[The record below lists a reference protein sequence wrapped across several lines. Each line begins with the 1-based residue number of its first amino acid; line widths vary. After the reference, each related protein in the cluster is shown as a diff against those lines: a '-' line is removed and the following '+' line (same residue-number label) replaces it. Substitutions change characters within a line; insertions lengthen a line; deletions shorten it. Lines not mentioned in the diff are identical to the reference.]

1 MASFLENAYSLV
13 HLDNTADQPTV
24 QELKLQLEKG
34 NDETKVETMKR
45 IITIMLNGDPM
56 SQLLMHIIRFVMPS
70 KSKPLKKLLYFYYEI
85 CPKHD
90 ANGKLKQEMILVCN
104 GIRNDLQH
112 PNEYIR
118 GNTLRF
124 LCKLR
129 EPELIEPLLS
139 SARSCLEHR
148 HAYVR
153 KNAVW
158 AVASIFQHSES
169 LIPDAPELIQTFL
182 ESETDSTCKRNAFAA
197 LMSISHQKALEYL
210 GTTFDSIPNTDELLQ
225 LAELEFIRKD
235 AVQNTQNKGK
245 YLRLIFD
252 LLEAS
257 TSTVVYE
264 AATSL
269 TALTSNPVAVKAAAG
284 KLIELCIKE
293 ADNNVK
299 LIVLDRVD
307 QLRSRNEGVL
317 DDLTME
323 ILRVLSSPD
332 IDVRRKA
339 LGIALEMVSSKNVE
353 EVVMLLKKEL
363 GKTVDEQYEK
373 NSEYRQLLIQS
384 IHHCAIK
391 FSEIAASVVD
401 LLMDFIADFNN
412 NSAVD
417 VISFVKEV
425 VEKFPKLRASIVDR
439 LVSTLSEVRAGKVYR
454 GVLWV
459 VGEYSLEEKD
469 IREAWKR
476 IRSSLGEIPIL
487 ASEQRLLDEV
497 PDETALKEQVNGHTK
512 PSAPTGSRK
521 VLADGTYATES
532 ALTSESAA
540 AARLEAVKAAQKPP
554 LRQLILD
561 GDYYLATV
569 LSSTLTKLVM
579 RHSEVSQDVAR
590 TNALRAEAML
600 IMISIIRVGQSQF
613 VKAPIDED
621 SIDRIMC
628 CVRSLSEFSQRK
640 ELETTFLED
649 TRKAFR
655 DMVQVEDKK
664 RAAKEAVE
672 KAKTAVQVD
681 DAIPIRQFTKKS
693 GLEGAEEMELDLA
706 KATGGD
712 STVETVASKLS
723 RVVQLT
729 GFSDPVYAEA
739 YVTVHQFDIVLD
751 VLLVNQTLETLQNL
765 SVEFATLGDLKVV
778 ERPTTHN
785 LGPRDFLNVQATV
798 KVSSTDT
805 GVIFGNIVYDGAS
818 STETHV
824 VILNDIHADIMDYIQ
839 PAHCT
844 ETQFRTMWT
853 EFEWEN
859 KVNINSKAKSLREFL
874 KQLMESTN
882 MACLTPEA
890 SLKGDCRFLSANLY
904 ARSVFGEDALANLSI
919 EKEGE
924 DGPITGFVVMASSDG
939 ATRPSFNA
947 DQPDSQSQ
955 LLQPESTLTVG
966 QSVTLTL
973 GNDAL
978 VIVDDRSTQK
988 PDHGCCGLLSNS
1000 KTKETQSIA
1009 LYNILHAEVSSA
1021 GLTITYADPVTKH
1034 DVTVGALQYTI
1045 ADEDKA
1051 KAETFAAR
1059 LLDLAYGNAKRY
1071 RRFKVLINPFGGKG
1085 IASRLYHQYA
1095 APILAAAHCVV
1106 EVEETTHG
1114 GHATEIAEQIDI
1126 DAYDA
1131 IVCCSGDG
1139 LPYEVFNGLA
1149 KKPNAREALS
1159 KLAVAMIP
1167 GGSGNA
1173 MAWNLCGTGS
1183 VSVAALAIVKGVRT
1197 PIDLVSVTQGK
1208 TRTLSFLSQSFGIVA
1223 ESDLGTDNIRW
1234 MGAHRFTYGFLV
1246 RLMQRTVWP
1255 CDLAI
1260 KVEIDDKKAI
1270 KEHYR
1275 KYAAGEPP
1283 RRPSEDTVAGS
1294 GGLPDLKYGTVLDE
1308 LPQDWEVVPGESM
1321 GNFYAGNMAIMSA
1334 DTNFFPAS
1342 LPNDGLI
1349 DVVTI
1354 DGTISRLTSLKMMT
1368 EIPEGGFFDMPDVR
1382 IRKASAYRL
1391 TPREKEGYISVD
1403 GERIPFEPFQVEV
1416 HRGLGTVLSKSGHLY
1431 EAEGPRP

>member
-13 HLDNTADQPTV
+13 HLDNAADQPTQ

-34 NDETKVETMKR
+34 NDETKLDTMRR

-56 SQLLMHIIRFVMPS
+56 PQLLMHIIRFVMPS

-90 ANGKLKQEMILVCN
+90 SNGKLKQEMILVCN

-112 PNEYIR
+112 SNEYVR

-139 SARSCLEHR
+139 SARSCLDHR

-153 KNAVW
+153 KSAVW
-158 AVASIFQHSES
+158 AIASIFQHSES
-169 LIPDAPELIQTFL
+169 LIPDAPELVQTFL
-182 ESETDSTCKRNAFAA
+182 ETESDGTCKRNAFAA

-210 GTTFDSIPNTDELLQ
+210 ASTFDSIPNTDELLQ

-235 AVQNTQNKGK
+235 AVQNSQNKAR

-252 LLEAS
+252 LLDAS

-284 KLIELCIKE
+284 KLIELSIKE

-307 QLRSRNEGVL
+307 QLRIRNEGVL

-353 EVVMLLKKEL
+353 EIVMLLKKEL
-363 GKTVDEQYEK
+363 AKTVDEQYEK

-384 IHHCAIK
+384 IHNCAIK

-425 VEKFPKLRASIVDR
+425 VEKFPNLRASIIDR

-469 IREAWKR
+469 IREAWKK
-476 IRSSLGEIPIL
+476 IRASLGEIPIL

-497 PDETALKEQVNGHTK
+497 PEDSVPKEQVNGHAK
-512 PSAPTGSRK
+512 SSAPK

-532 ALTSESAA
+532 AFTSQSAA
-540 AARLEAVKAAQKPP
+540 AARLQAVKAAQKPP
-554 LRQLILD
+554 LRQLILE

-579 RHSEVSQDVAR
+579 RHSEVSQESAR

-613 VKAPIDED
+613 VAAPIDED
-621 SIDRIMC
+621 SVDRIMT
-628 CVRSLSEFSQRK
+628 CVRSLAEFSERK

-655 DMVQVEDKK
+655 AMVQVEDKK

-672 KAKTAVQVD
+672 KAKSAVQID

-693 GLEGAEEMELDLA
+693 ALEGAEEIELDLA

-712 STVETVASKLS
+712 SAVETVSSKLS

-729 GFSDPVYAEA
+729 GFSDAVYAEA

-778 ERPTTHN
+778 ERPSTHN

-882 MACLTPEA
+882 MACLTPEG
-890 SLKGDCRFLSANLY
+890 SLMGDCQFLSANLY

-919 EKEGE
+919 EKEGD
-924 DGPITGFVVMASSDG
+924 DGPITGFVRIRS
-939 ATRPSFNA
+939 R
-947 DQPDSQSQ
+947 SQ
-955 LLQPESTLTVG
+955 
-966 QSVTLTL
+966 
-973 GNDAL
+973 
-978 VIVDDRSTQK
+978 
-988 PDHGCCGLLSNS
+988 
-1000 KTKETQSIA
+1000 
-1009 LYNILHAEVSSA
+1009 
-1021 GLTITYADPVTKH
+1021 
-1034 DVTVGALQYTI
+1034 
-1045 ADEDKA
+1045 
-1051 KAETFAAR
+1051 
-1059 LLDLAYGNAKRY
+1059 
-1071 RRFKVLINPFGGKG
+1071 
-1085 IASRLYHQYA
+1085 
-1095 APILAAAHCVV
+1095 
-1106 EVEETTHG
+1106 
-1114 GHATEIAEQIDI
+1114 
-1126 DAYDA
+1126 
-1131 IVCCSGDG
+1131 
-1139 LPYEVFNGLA
+1139 GLA
-1149 KKPNAREALS
+1149 LS
-1159 KLAVAMIP
+1159 
-1167 GGSGNA
+1167 
-1173 MAWNLCGTGS
+1173 
-1183 VSVAALAIVKGVRT
+1183 
-1197 PIDLVSVTQGK
+1197 
-1208 TRTLSFLSQSFGIVA
+1208 
-1223 ESDLGTDNIRW
+1223 LG
-1234 MGAHRFTYGFLV
+1234 
-1246 RLMQRTVWP
+1246 
-1255 CDLAI
+1255 
-1260 KVEIDDKKAI
+1260 
-1270 KEHYR
+1270 
-1275 KYAAGEPP
+1275 
-1283 RRPSEDTVAGS
+1283 
-1294 GGLPDLKYGTVLDE
+1294 
-1308 LPQDWEVVPGESM
+1308 
-1321 GNFYAGNMAIMSA
+1321 
-1334 DTNFFPAS
+1334 
-1342 LPNDGLI
+1342 
-1349 DVVTI
+1349 
-1354 DGTISRLTSLKMMT
+1354 SLK
-1368 EIPEGGFFDMPDVR
+1368 GL
-1382 IRKASAYRL
+1382 KAA
-1391 TPREKEGYISVD
+1391 T
-1403 GERIPFEPFQVEV
+1403 
-1416 HRGLGTVLSKSGHLY
+1416 
-1431 EAEGPRP
+1431 A

>member
-13 HLDNTADQPTV
+13 HMDNAADQPSL

-34 NDETKVETMKR
+34 NDETKLDTMR
-45 IITIMLNGDPM
+45 RVITIMLNGDPM
-56 SQLLMHIIRFVMPS
+56 PQLLMHIIRFVMPS
-70 KSKPLKKLLYFYYEI
+70 KSKSLKKLLYFYYEI

-90 ANGKLKQEMILVCN
+90 SNGKLKQEMILVCN

-112 PNEYIR
+112 ANEYVR

-139 SARSCLEHR
+139 SARSCLDHR

-153 KNAVW
+153 KSAVW
-158 AVASIFQHSES
+158 AISSIFQHSES
-169 LIPDAPELIQTFL
+169 LIPDAPELIQAFL
-182 ESETDSTCKRNAFAA
+182 ESESDGTCKRNAFAA
-197 LMSISHQKALEYL
+197 LMSISHEKALEYL
-210 GTTFDSIPNTDELLQ
+210 ASTFDSIPNTDELLQ

-235 AVQNTQNKGK
+235 AVQNSQNKAR

-252 LLEAS
+252 LLDAS

-284 KLIELCIKE
+284 KLIELSIKE

-307 QLRSRNEGVL
+307 QLRIRNQGVL

-353 EVVMLLKKEL
+353 EIVMLLKKEL
-363 GKTVDEQYEK
+363 AKTVDEQYEK
-373 NSEYRQLLIQS
+373 NNEYRQLLIQS
-384 IHHCAIK
+384 IHNCAIK

-412 NSAVD
+412 SSAVD

-425 VEKFPKLRASIVDR
+425 VEKFPKLRASIIDR

-469 IREAWKR
+469 IREAWKK
-476 IRSSLGEIPIL
+476 IRASLGEIPIL

-497 PDETALKEQVNGHTK
+497 PEDTLPKEQTNGHAK
-512 PSAPTGSRK
+512 SSAPK

-532 ALTSESAA
+532 ALTSQSAA
-540 AARLEAVKAAQKPP
+540 AARLQAVKAAQKPP

-579 RHSEVSQDVAR
+579 RHSEVAEESAR

-600 IMISIIRVGQSQF
+600 IMISIIRVGQSPF
-613 VKAPIDED
+613 VAAPIDED
-621 SIDRIMC
+621 SVDRIMT
-628 CVRSLSEFSQRK
+628 CVRSLAEFSERK

-655 DMVQVEDKK
+655 AMVQVEDKK

-672 KAKTAVQVD
+672 KAKSAVQVD
-681 DAIPIRQFTKKS
+681 DAIPIRQFIKKS
-693 GLEGAEEMELDLA
+693 ALEGAEEIELDLA

-712 STVETVASKLS
+712 STVETVSSKLS

-729 GFSDPVYAEA
+729 GFSDAVYAEA

-778 ERPTTHN
+778 ERPSTHN

-859 KVNINSKAKSLREFL
+859 KVNINSKAKTLREFL

-882 MACLTPEA
+882 MACLTPEG
-890 SLKGDCRFLSANLY
+890 SLLGDCQFLSANLY

-924 DGPITGFVVMASSDG
+924 DGPITGFVRIRS
-939 ATRPSFNA
+939 R
-947 DQPDSQSQ
+947 SQ
-955 LLQPESTLTVG
+955 
-966 QSVTLTL
+966 
-973 GNDAL
+973 
-978 VIVDDRSTQK
+978 
-988 PDHGCCGLLSNS
+988 
-1000 KTKETQSIA
+1000 
-1009 LYNILHAEVSSA
+1009 
-1021 GLTITYADPVTKH
+1021 
-1034 DVTVGALQYTI
+1034 
-1045 ADEDKA
+1045 
-1051 KAETFAAR
+1051 
-1059 LLDLAYGNAKRY
+1059 
-1071 RRFKVLINPFGGKG
+1071 
-1085 IASRLYHQYA
+1085 
-1095 APILAAAHCVV
+1095 
-1106 EVEETTHG
+1106 
-1114 GHATEIAEQIDI
+1114 
-1126 DAYDA
+1126 
-1131 IVCCSGDG
+1131 
-1139 LPYEVFNGLA
+1139 GLA
-1149 KKPNAREALS
+1149 LS
-1159 KLAVAMIP
+1159 
-1167 GGSGNA
+1167 
-1173 MAWNLCGTGS
+1173 
-1183 VSVAALAIVKGVRT
+1183 
-1197 PIDLVSVTQGK
+1197 
-1208 TRTLSFLSQSFGIVA
+1208 
-1223 ESDLGTDNIRW
+1223 LG
-1234 MGAHRFTYGFLV
+1234 
-1246 RLMQRTVWP
+1246 
-1255 CDLAI
+1255 
-1260 KVEIDDKKAI
+1260 
-1270 KEHYR
+1270 
-1275 KYAAGEPP
+1275 
-1283 RRPSEDTVAGS
+1283 
-1294 GGLPDLKYGTVLDE
+1294 
-1308 LPQDWEVVPGESM
+1308 
-1321 GNFYAGNMAIMSA
+1321 
-1334 DTNFFPAS
+1334 
-1342 LPNDGLI
+1342 
-1349 DVVTI
+1349 
-1354 DGTISRLTSLKMMT
+1354 SLK
-1368 EIPEGGFFDMPDVR
+1368 GL
-1382 IRKASAYRL
+1382 KASTA
-1391 TPREKEGYISVD
+1391 
-1403 GERIPFEPFQVEV
+1403 
-1416 HRGLGTVLSKSGHLY
+1416 
-1431 EAEGPRP
+1431 